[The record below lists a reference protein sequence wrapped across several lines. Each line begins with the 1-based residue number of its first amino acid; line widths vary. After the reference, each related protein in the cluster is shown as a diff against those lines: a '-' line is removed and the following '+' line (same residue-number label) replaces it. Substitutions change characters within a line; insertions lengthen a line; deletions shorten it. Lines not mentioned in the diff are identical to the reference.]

1 MMKKQVLC
9 AALGLALALTACAGE
24 PGGPG
29 ASTPAPESAPAVS
42 PTPAPESASPSPAA
56 EAGGLMRVNGGSRE
70 AFAAAL
76 ERLLQEH
83 ILPDGTDAG
92 LLEGYDM
99 ADNRFAVCDVDGDG
113 ERELILIYEST
124 IVAGIRTF
132 VYSWDGATGEVGVQ
146 LEAHTSNPVFYESGA
161 VQSPA
166 LHNQQLI
173 SRDFWPYD
181 LYRYDGNLDTYVD
194 VGSVHAWGK
203 EALPNGYPEEA
214 DKSGTGFV
222 YYIAANGGDGDEP
235 LDASVY
241 EAWRYV
247 YVRDSQEIQLE
258 YLDLTEEN
266 IRSILEG

>member
-1 MMKKQVLC
+1 MKKSALF
-9 AALGLALALTACAGE
+9 AALGLVLALTACAAE
-24 PGGPG
+24 PAGP
-29 ASTPAPESAPAVS
+29 ASSTPAPESAPAVS

-124 IVAGIRTF
+124 MVAGRRGYVF
-132 VYSWDGATGEVGVQ
+132 SWNGETGEVGVQ
-146 LEAHTSNPVFYESGA
+146 LETSPELTFYESGA
-161 VQSPA
+161 VQSDSQ
-166 LHNQQLI
+166 HNQQLI
-173 SRDFWPYD
+173 SRDFWPYA
-181 LYRYDGNLDTYVD
+181 LYRYDKYLDVYVE
-194 VGSVHAWGK
+194 VGSVHAWGR
-203 EALPNGYPEEA
+203 EALENGYPEEA

-222 YYIAANGGDGDEP
+222 YYIAADGGDSDEP

-241 EAWRYV
+241 QAWRYV
-247 YVRDSQEIQLE
+247 YVRDSQEIQPE
-258 YLDLTEEN
+258 YLALTEEN
-266 IRSILEG
+266 VQSILAG

>member
-1 MMKKQVLC
+1 MRKRALF
-9 AALGLALALTACAGE
+9 AALGLALALTACAAE
-24 PGGPG
+24 PAGP
-29 ASTPAPESAPAVS
+29 ASSTPAPESAPAVS
-42 PTPAPESASPSPAA
+42 PTPAESVSPSPAA

-70 AFAAAL
+70 AFAAVL

-83 ILPDGTDAG
+83 IMPDGTALGLAG
-92 LLEGYDM
+92 EMYDM
-99 ADNRFAVCDVDGDG
+99 TDNRFAVCDVDGDG

-124 IVAGIRTF
+124 MVAGRRGYVF
-132 VYSWDGATGEVGVQ
+132 SWTGETGEVGVQ
-146 LEAHTSNPVFYESGA
+146 LETSPELTFYESGA
-161 VQSPA
+161 VQSDSQ
-166 LHNQQLI
+166 HNQQLAG
-173 SRDFWPYD
+173 RDFWPYG

-222 YYIAANGGDGDEP
+222 YYITANGGDGDEP

-258 YLDLTEEN
+258 YLALTEEN

>member
-1 MMKKQVLC
+1 MRKRALF
-9 AALGLALALTACAGE
+9 AALGLALALTACAAE
-24 PGGPG
+24 PAGP
-29 ASTPAPESAPAVS
+29 ASSTPAPESAPAVS
-42 PTPAPESASPSPAA
+42 PTPAESVSPSPAA

-70 AFAAAL
+70 AFAAVL

-83 ILPDGTDAG
+83 ILPDGTALGLAG
-92 LLEGYDM
+92 EMYDM
-99 ADNRFAVCDVDGDG
+99 TDNRFAVCDVDGDG

-124 IVAGIRTF
+124 MTAGIRTF
-132 VYSWDGATGEVGVQ
+132 VCSWDGPTGEVGVQ
-146 LEAHTSNPVFYESGA
+146 LEACTDNPVFYESGA

-166 LHNQQLI
+166 LHNQRLI
-173 SRDFWPYD
+173 SRDFWPYG

-222 YYIAANGGDGDEP
+222 YYITANGGDGDEP

-258 YLDLTEEN
+258 YLALTEEN

>member
-1 MMKKQVLC
+1 MRKRALF
-9 AALGLALALTACAGE
+9 AALGLALALTACAAE
-24 PGGPG
+24 PA
-29 ASTPAPESAPAVS
+29 ASSSAPESAPALS
-42 PTPAPESASPSPAA
+42 PTPAA

-70 AFAAAL
+70 AFAAVL

-83 ILPDGTDAG
+83 ILPDGTALG

-124 IVAGIRTF
+124 MVAGRRGYVF
-132 VYSWDGATGEVGVQ
+132 SWNGETGEVGVQ
-146 LEAHTSNPVFYESGA
+146 LETSPELTFYESGA
-161 VQSPA
+161 VQSDSQ
-166 LHNQQLI
+166 HNQQLI

-203 EALPNGYPEEA
+203 EALHNGYPEEA

-258 YLDLTEEN
+258 YLALTEEN

>member
-1 MMKKQVLC
+1 MRKRALF
-9 AALGLALALTACAGE
+9 AALGLALALTACAAE
-24 PGGPG
+24 PAGPA
-29 ASTPAPESAPAVS
+29 ASSSAPESAPAVS
-42 PTPAPESASPSPAA
+42 PTPAESVSPTPAA
-56 EAGGLMRVNGGSRE
+56 EAGGLMRVNGGSKE
-70 AFAAAL
+70 AFAAVL
-76 ERLLQEH
+76 ERFLQEH
-83 ILPDGTDAG
+83 ILPDGRTLG

-124 IVAGIRTF
+124 MVAGRRGYVF
-132 VYSWDGATGEVGVQ
+132 SWNGETGEVGVQ
-146 LEAHTSNPVFYESGA
+146 LETSPELTFYESGA
-161 VQSPA
+161 VQSDSQ
-166 LHNQQLI
+166 HNQQLI